1 MRDPKRIRRILDK
14 IDEYWEKNPDL
25 RLGQILVNFA
35 PLNFKSDIFYWEDE
49 DLEKTLD
56 TILDNSYTNR
66 YDTKY

>member
-14 IDEYWEKNPDL
+14 IGEYWEEYPDL

-35 PLNFKSDIFYWEDE
+35 PLQFKSDIFYWEDE

-56 TILDNSYTNR
+56 IRLDNSYKNR